1 MKQIFGCLLVGV
13 FLTGCLDEEDNP
25 FSALTADRDDLIGT
39 WMVDVDDLKKLED
52 FEGFEDINAL
62 DGTVESFETTFKDD
76 GTVVDSIGIAGEI
89 VELSGEWSLKGNT
102 LTRIQNGKSLE
113 FIIVITGSTLTMTDT
128 ANVLIHYT
136 RKS

>member
-1 MKQIFGCLLVGV
+1 MKQIFGCLLIGV

-52 FEGFEDINAL
+52 FEGVD
-62 DGTVESFETTFKDD
+62 SFETTFKDD
-76 GTVVDSIGIAGEI
+76 GTVVDSIGMLGEI
-89 VELSGEWSLKGNT
+89 VEIEGEWSLKGNT
-102 LTRIQNGKSLE
+102 LTRTQDGESFDL
-113 FIIVITGSTLTMTDT
+113 IIVIAGSTLTMTDT

>member
-1 MKQIFGCLLVGV
+1 MKQIFGCLLIGV

-52 FEGFEDINAL
+52 FEGVD
-62 DGTVESFETTFKDD
+62 SFETTFKDD
-76 GTVVDSIGIAGEI
+76 GTVVDSIGMLGEI
-89 VELSGEWSLKGNT
+89 VEIEGEWSLKGNT
-102 LTRIQNGKSLE
+102 LTRTQDGESFDL
-113 FIIVITGSTLTMTDT
+113 IIVIAGSTLTMTD
-128 ANVLIHYT
+128 ADGVLIHYT

>member
-1 MKQIFGCLLVGV
+1 MKQIFGCLLIGV
-13 FLTGCLDEEDNP
+13 FLSGCLDEEDNP
-25 FSALTADRDDLIGT
+25 LSALTADRDDLIGT

-52 FEGFEDINAL
+52 FEGVD
-62 DGTVESFETTFKDD
+62 SFETTFKDD

-89 VELSGEWSLKGNT
+89 VELSGEWSLKGNK

-113 FIIVITGSTLTMTDT
+113 FIIVITGSTLTMTD
-128 ANVLIHYT
+128 ADGVLIHYT

>member
-1 MKQIFGCLLVGV
+1 MKQIFGCLLIGV
-13 FLTGCLDEEDNP
+13 FLIGCLDEEDNP
-25 FSALTADRDDLIGT
+25 LSALTADRDDLIGT

-52 FEGFEDINAL
+52 FEGVD
-62 DGTVESFETTFKDD
+62 SFETTFKDD

-102 LTRIQNGKSLE
+102 LTRIQDGESFDL
-113 FIIVITGSTLTMTDT
+113 IIVIAGSTLTMTD
-128 ANVLIHYT
+128 ADGVLIHYT

>member
-1 MKQIFGCLLVGV
+1 MKQIFGCLLIGV

-52 FEGFEDINAL
+52 FEGVD
-62 DGTVESFETTFKDD
+62 SFETTFKDD

-102 LTRIQNGKSLE
+102 LTRTQDGESFDL
-113 FIIVITGSTLTMTDT
+113 IIVIAGSTLTMTD
-128 ANVLIHYT
+128 ADGVLIHYT